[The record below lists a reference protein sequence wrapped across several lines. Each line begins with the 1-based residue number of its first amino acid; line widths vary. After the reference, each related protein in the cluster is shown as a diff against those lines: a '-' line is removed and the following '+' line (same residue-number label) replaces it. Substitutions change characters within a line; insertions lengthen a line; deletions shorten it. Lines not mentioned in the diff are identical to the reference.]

1 MNLEGRVPLTAETY
15 CLEVRLFLAW
25 IEEAGLFLET
35 IDILGLSSYLQMRR
49 ADIDSRSAAKAISG
63 LRSFFRFV
71 VDEQLRP
78 DNPAALLEMPRKG
91 ERFPL
96 TLGREAVDRM
106 LAGIDL
112 STPLGLRD
120 RALYELIYSAGLRVS
135 EAVALNLPD
144 LMFAES
150 LLRVHGKGDKE
161 RFAVFGKEAETSL
174 KKYLEEARPILARG
188 NRNSALF
195 LGRTGRRLS
204 RKGMWKN
211 YREITAVAGIGSKL
225 HSLRHTFATELL
237 AGGADLRSVQELLGH
252 ADLTTTQIY
261 THLDTSGLRENHR
274 RYVPRLSEYR
284 TKGNGTVQ

>member
-1 MNLEGRVPLTAETY
+1 MNLEGRAPLTAETY
-15 CLEVRLFLAW
+15 CLEIRLFLAW
-25 IEEAGLFLET
+25 IEKAGLSLET

-49 ADIDSRSAAKAISG
+49 VAIDSRSAAKAISG

-78 DNPAALLEMPRKG
+78 DNPAALLELPRKG

-96 TLGREAVDRM
+96 TLSREAVDRM

-112 STPLGLRD
+112 GTALGLRD

-144 LMFAES
+144 VMFAES

-174 KKYLEEARPILARG
+174 KKYLEEVRPILARG

-261 THLDTSGLRENHR
+261 THLDTSDLRENHR
-274 RYVPRLSEYR
+274 RYVPRLSEHR
-284 TKGNGTVQ
+284 TSGCTGE